1 MKKNLF
7 YISVAIISLLVG
19 IQTASAATSPVDELI
34 EETKGQTKT
43 AVAQNMYLEIY
54 KEVNN
59 KPQESA
65 AKSTSS
71 KYGMT
76 TDQINKVMKEGD
88 LSPITKDQKNATVD
102 QVFLQYKKMAND
114 YNSALETENLR
125 TELEMQTKP
134 SELFMDGDTSNSEFD
149 VLYDLTI
156 IEVILFNQGSTS
168 QFGGKFIT
176 PDFDFS
182 DKDDEA
188 FIDNLFNK
196 DEEVQTTDSS
206 TNQTDEDVFSSL
218 SCLIGESNLNSAL
231 SEFEE
236 NQNQQNADQSGEGT
250 QEDATEAEFPKA
262 ESDNWPTE
270 YLCPDGGFYCI
281 EITFDIKAAKAY
293 GKSDNCVS
301 CHIQNINKDLDN
313 LLSKPL
319 SANKL
324 SGNLFEMPKCKSSY
338 TNLPANM
345 NIITLAVQPPRQ
357 SNQDKYVK
365 LDIEK
370 EWIKMEERFNAYFN
384 NTDNPPPTLTV
395 EDRSVK
401 EALQGSSANATIDE
415 ISVKA
420 QDRVQVTQDEV
431 SEGAE
436 SKEKENRTELN
447 NTEYQMVINELE
459 TMKKSFATILQKLK
473 EMKTP
478 CTDLSTKAYCS

>member
-7 YISVAIISLLVG
+7 YISTAILLLLVG
-19 IQTASAATSPVDELI
+19 MQTASAATSPIDELI
-34 EETKGQTKT
+34 EETKNQTKT
-43 AVAQNMYLEIY
+43 AIAQNMYLEIY
-54 KEVNN
+54 KEINN
-59 KPQESA
+59 KPQENA

-71 KYGMT
+71 KYKMT
-76 TDQINKVMKEGD
+76 EDQINKVMKDGD

-125 TELEMQTKP
+125 SELEMQTKP
-134 SELFMDGDTSNSEFD
+134 SEIFMDGDTSNSEFD

-168 QFGGKFIT
+168 QFGGKFIV

-188 FIDNLFNK
+188 FINNLFNK
-196 DEEVQTTDSS
+196 DEETEVDSTQTG
-206 TNQTDEDVFSSL
+206 EDQFSSL

-231 SEFEE
+231 SAFDE
-236 NQNQQNADQSGEGT
+236 NQQNDGQSENGT
-250 QEDATEAEFPKA
+250 EEEPTEAEFPKA
-262 ESDNWPTE
+262 VSDDWPTE

-293 GKSDNCVS
+293 GKSDNCVA
-301 CHIQNINKDLDN
+301 CHIQDINKNLDK
-313 LLSKPL
+313 LLGKPL

-324 SGNLFEMPKCKSSY
+324 TGNLFEMPKCKASFV
-338 TNLPANM
+338 NLPANM

-357 SNQDKYVK
+357 ANQNKYIN
-365 LDIEK
+365 LSIEK
-370 EWIKMEERFNAYFN
+370 EWVKMKERFNAYFN

-401 EALQGSSANATIDE
+401 EAFQGASANATIDE
-415 ISVKA
+415 ISIKA
-420 QDRVQVTQDEV
+420 QERVQVAQGEV
-431 SEGAE
+431 SEGID

-447 NTEYQMVINELE
+447 NTEYQMVVDELE
-459 TMKKSFATILQKLK
+459 TMKKSFETILQKLK

-478 CTDLSTKAYCS
+478 CTDLSTKSYCS